1 MVETHDRASLLFLY
15 ICGMKI
21 LVCDIID
28 QLGEDFIAKCKEI
41 MPEWRKEQMLKIKHL
56 KGRVQCALGWLMVKP
71 NDNWVYNEHGKP
83 YFEGRKDLFFSISH
97 CASAVA
103 VVIDD
108 EEVGIDI
115 EEVSRYKE
123 RLVDYVA
130 NDEEKSVIGNVEDF
144 IELWTKKEAVFKMLG
159 TGITHDIKDVLKNN
173 RDVNVY
179 SKKIGEKYLSV
190 ATKKMKTCEDI
201 GVEMVKIE
209 ELIRLFG

>member
-1 MVETHDRASLLFLY
+1 M
-15 ICGMKI
+15 
-21 LVCDIID
+21 
-28 QLGEDFIAKCKEI
+28 
-41 MPEWRKEQMLKIKHL
+41 
-56 KGRVQCALGWLMVKP
+56 
-71 NDNWVYNEHGKP
+71 
-83 YFEGRKDLFFSISH
+83 
-97 CASAVA
+97 
-103 VVIDD
+103 IDD

-130 NDEEKSVIGNVEDF
+130 NDEEKSVIGNAEDF